1 MKIIHLTD
9 TLYTQDYPED
19 NMEQEGIGTESKRR
33 CISTYQVKKE
43 RMELKIHQLETI
55 INTIRNENTLLKE
68 ENKLLHQIN
77 DELVD
82 ENKTLK
88 LEHYSMSNP
97 DDNSFTPISDISQ
110 DRESDRE
117 SDMQHIRQD
126 ESIPFNFVSLSY
138 S

>member
-1 MKIIHLTD
+1 MKITHLTN
-9 TLYTQDYPED
+9 TLYTQYHPED
-19 NMEQEGIGTESKRR
+19 NMAQEGIGTESKRR

-55 INTIRNENTLLKE
+55 IKTIRNENKLLKE

-77 DELVD
+77 KELLD
-82 ENKTLK
+82 ENEILK
-88 LEHYSMSNP
+88 LERYSMSNP
-97 DDNSFTPISDISQ
+97 DDTSFTPISDISQ
-110 DRESDRE
+110 DRESDA
-117 SDMQHIRQD
+117 QHHD

>member
-1 MKIIHLTD
+1 
-9 TLYTQDYPED
+9 
-19 NMEQEGIGTESKRR
+19 MEQEGIGTESKRR
-33 CISTYQVKKE
+33 GISTYQVKKE

-55 INTIRNENTLLKE
+55 IKTLHTENTLLKE

-77 DELVD
+77 KELVD

-110 DRESDRE
+110 DRESD
-117 SDMQHIRQD
+117 MQHIRQD

>member
-1 MKIIHLTD
+1 
-9 TLYTQDYPED
+9 
-19 NMEQEGIGTESKRR
+19 MEQEGIGTESKRR
-33 CISTYQVKKE
+33 GISTYQVKKE

-55 INTIRNENTLLKE
+55 IKTLHTENTLLKE

-110 DRESDRE
+110 DRESD
-117 SDMQHIRQD
+117 MQHIRQD

>member
-1 MKIIHLTD
+1 MKIKHLTD
-9 TLYTQDYPED
+9 TLYTQDYPKD

-33 CISTYQVKKE
+33 GISMYQVKKE

-55 INTIRNENTLLKE
+55 IKTLHTENTLLKE

-77 DELVD
+77 KELLD

-97 DDNSFTPISDISQ
+97 DDNSFTPISDISH
-110 DRESDRE
+110 DSGSDK
-117 SDMQHIRQD
+117 SHIHHD